1 MRIVYLGTPEFA
13 MYPLKALIE
22 SRHEVVLCVTQPDR
36 INSRRGRKVVFSPV
50 KQTAIDNGIDV
61 YQPERVSS
69 PESFEHIKEY
79 RPDVIVVC
87 AYGQIL
93 RENILHMA
101 KFGAVNIHASLLP
114 RLRGAAPMNRAI
126 MNGDRVTG
134 VTTMLMDEGL
144 DTGDMLLKEE
154 IEITEDMNIGEL
166 HDAMA
171 LKGSSLI
178 VRTLDLMEEGKI
190 TPEKQDDSLST
201 YAAKI
206 SKEEMHLDF
215 NEGVREIHNKIRG
228 LSPFPLAYVFLD
240 EKNIKIYESI
250 IKNESV
256 NEKCGKIL
264 SYDRKEKAL
273 MVAAK
278 DGLIGIKELKM
289 QGKKKMDAA
298 SFYNGNR
305 DVVGKILS

>member
-61 YQPERVSS
+61 FQPERVSS

-93 RENILHMA
+93 RKNILHMA

-178 VRTLDLMEEGKI
+178 VKTLDLMEEGKI

-215 NEGVREIHNKIRG
+215 NEGVRDIHNKIRG
-228 LSPFPLAYVFLD
+228 LSPFPLAYVYLD